1 MGWTLSQPKP
11 PTSSKPDENDRQ
23 VPRARVDSALAG
35 LDWRKGARSDV
46 SAQSGAAARAGEG
59 ARAGATGGGAG
70 GEAGGGAVRARA
82 RDGLSELAEAQGV
95 CGAACDGAAVSD
107 GPGLLRGAGSG
118 NRLGDGRQLR
128 GRATRPRKAA
138 RVLELAGAAPARRGD
153 EERGGTADAVRA
165 RLQSGRGQRSRAPRR
180 APRPVS
186 RSGPS
191 ARDEWQRPARDGRR
205 SRDRRAA
212 ARAGRRPEPR
222 QRLRLD
228 EAAPGRLWERLR
240 ARQRDARRRCAHGTV
255 RPWRRWDAARRG
267 AVLGPS
273 RGRGAARPH
282 PATCASPPGWATSS

>member
-1 MGWTLSQPKP
+1 MGWTLSQLKP
-11 PTSSKPDENDRQ
+11 PTSPKPDENASL

-46 SAQSGAAARAGEG
+46 SAQSGAAAQAGEG
-59 ARAGATGGGAG
+59 AGAGAAGGGAR

-118 NRLGDGRQLR
+118 NRVGDGRELR

-138 RVLELAGAAPARRGD
+138 RVLELAGASPARRGD

-165 RLQSGRGQRSRAPRR
+165 RLQSGRGQRSDAPTKAR
-180 APRPVS
+180 RPVS
-186 RSGPS
+186 RSDPP
-191 ARDEWQRPARDGRR
+191 ARDQWQRPAWDGRR
-205 SRDRRAA
+205 PRDRLAA
-212 ARAGRRPEPR
+212 ARAGRGPESR

-228 EAAPGRLWERLR
+228 EAAPGRLFERLR
-240 ARQRDARRRCAHGTV
+240 ARQR
-255 RPWRRWDAARRG
+255 
-267 AVLGPS
+267 
-273 RGRGAARPH
+273 
-282 PATCASPPGWATSS
+282 